1 MKNVIIRTISG
12 IGFVL
17 VMLACL
23 LWSQWLFG
31 ALVIFMMIGMMSEF
45 FTITM
50 GDRYKV
56 SRALAILAG
65 VILFTLIYLVAAYQM
80 PVKYVA
86 LSIVPVIVVMINSL
100 YVEDKTDYAKFSNL
114 YTGLIYIAIPL
125 ALSNLVAFRNGHFSG
140 MLLVSFFVL
149 IWSSDIGA
157 YIFGMAL
164 GQKYGKKLFPSVSPK
179 KTWIGYWG
187 GMFFAIMAA
196 HILNLT
202 GMLSLPM
209 LHSVILAIVMHV
221 AGVYG
226 DLFESQWKRI
236 YGIKDSGTIIPG
248 HGGLLDRFD
257 STLLAMPVGAL
268 YLSLFDLL

>member
-1 MKNVIIRTISG
+1 MKNVTIRTISG

-50 GDRYKV
+50 GERYKV

-65 VILFTLIYLVAAYQM
+65 VVLFTLIYLVAAYQM

-100 YVEDKTDYAKFSNL
+100 YVEDKSDYAKFSNL
-114 YTGLIYIAIPL
+114 YTGLIYIAVPL

-209 LHSVILAIVMHV
+209 FHSVMLAIVMHV

-236 YGIKDSGTIIPG
+236 NGIKDSGTIIPG

>member
-1 MKNVIIRTISG
+1 MKNVTIRTISG

-65 VILFTLIYLVAAYQM
+65 VVLFALIYLVAAYQM

-114 YTGLIYIAIPL
+114 YTGLIYIAVPL

>member
-65 VILFTLIYLVAAYQM
+65 VVLFALIYLVAAYQM

-114 YTGLIYIAIPL
+114 YTGLIYIAVPL

>member
-1 MKNVIIRTISG
+1 MNNITKRTISG

-17 VMLACL
+17 VMLGCL
-23 LWSQWLFG
+23 LWNQFLFA
-31 ALVIFMMIGMMSEF
+31 ALVIILMVGMMSEF
-45 FTITM
+45 YTITM

-65 VILFTLIYLVAAYQM
+65 VVLFILIYLVAAYNA
-80 PVKYVA
+80 PIKYLA
-86 LSIVPVIVVMINSL
+86 LSIVPVLVVMINSL
-100 YVEDKTDYAKFSNL
+100 YVEDKTDYSKFANL
-114 YTGLIYIAIPL
+114 YTGLIYIALPL
-125 ALSNLVAFRNGHFSG
+125 ALSNLVAFRDGHFSG

-187 GMFFAIMAA
+187 GLCFAIVAA
-196 HILNLT
+196 HILNLV

-209 LHSVILAIVMHV
+209 FHSIILAVLMHV

-236 YGIKDSGTIIPG
+236 YGIKDSGSIIPG

-257 STLLAMPVGAL
+257 STLMAMPIGAL

>member
-1 MKNVIIRTISG
+1 MKNVTIRTISG

-31 ALVIFMMIGMMSEF
+31 ALVIFMMVGMMSEF

-65 VILFTLIYLVAAYQM
+65 VVLFTLIYLVAAYQM

-100 YVEDKTDYAKFSNL
+100 YVEDKSDYAKFSNL
-114 YTGLIYIAIPL
+114 YTGLIYIAVPL

-157 YIFGMAL
+157 YIFGMTL

>member
-1 MKNVIIRTISG
+1 MKNVTIRTISG

-31 ALVIFMMIGMMSEF
+31 ALVIFMMVGMMSEF
-45 FTITM
+45 YTITM

-65 VILFTLIYLVAAYQM
+65 VILFSLIYLAAAYRM

-86 LSIVPVIVVMINSL
+86 LSIVPVMVVMINSL
-100 YVEDKTDYAKFSNL
+100 YVEDKTDYSKFSNL
-114 YTGLIYIAIPL
+114 YTGLIYIAVPL
-125 ALSNLVAFRNGHFSG
+125 TLSNLVAFRNGHFSG

-187 GMFFAIMAA
+187 GMLFSILAA

-209 LHSVILAIVMHV
+209 FHSVMLAIVMHV

-236 YGIKDSGTIIPG
+236 NGIKDSGTIIPG

>member
-1 MKNVIIRTISG
+1 MKNVTIRTISG

-31 ALVIFMMIGMMSEF
+31 ALVIFMMVGMMSEF
-45 FTITM
+45 YTITM

-65 VILFTLIYLVAAYQM
+65 VILFSLIYLAAAYRM

-86 LSIVPVIVVMINSL
+86 LSIVPVMVVMINSL
-100 YVEDKTDYAKFSNL
+100 YVEDKTDYSKFSNL
-114 YTGLIYIAIPL
+114 YTGLIYIAVPL

-187 GMFFAIMAA
+187 GMLFSILAA

-209 LHSVILAIVMHV
+209 FHSVMLAIVMHV

-236 YGIKDSGTIIPG
+236 NGIKDSGTIIPG

-257 STLLAMPVGAL
+257 STLLAMPMGAL

>member
-1 MKNVIIRTISG
+1 MKNVTIRTISG

-31 ALVIFMMIGMMSEF
+31 ALVIFMMVGMMSEF
-45 FTITM
+45 YTITM

-65 VILFTLIYLVAAYQM
+65 VILFSLIYLVAAYRM

-86 LSIVPVIVVMINSL
+86 LSIVPVMVVMINSL
-100 YVEDKTDYAKFSNL
+100 YVEDKTDYSKFSNL
-114 YTGLIYIAIPL
+114 YTGLIYIAVPL
-125 ALSNLVAFRNGHFSG
+125 ALSNLVAFRDGHFSG

-187 GMFFAIMAA
+187 GMLFSILAA

-202 GMLSLPM
+202 GMMSLPM
-209 LHSVILAIVMHV
+209 FHSVMLAIVMHV

-236 YGIKDSGTIIPG
+236 NGIKDSGTIIPG

>member
-1 MKNVIIRTISG
+1 MKNVTIRTISG

-31 ALVIFMMIGMMSEF
+31 ALVIFMMVGMMSEF
-45 FTITM
+45 YTITM

-65 VILFTLIYLVAAYQM
+65 VVLFALIYLVAAYQM
-80 PVKYVA
+80 PVKYMA
-86 LSIVPVIVVMINSL
+86 LSIVPVIVVVVNSL

-114 YTGLIYIAIPL
+114 YTGLIYIAVPL

-157 YIFGMAL
+157 YIFGMTL

-257 STLLAMPVGAL
+257 STLMAMPVGAL

>member
-1 MKNVIIRTISG
+1 MKNVTIRTISG

-50 GDRYKV
+50 GERYKV

-65 VILFTLIYLVAAYQM
+65 VVLFTLIYLVAAYQM

-114 YTGLIYIAIPL
+114 YTGLIYIAVPL

>member
-1 MKNVIIRTISG
+1 MKNVTIRTISG

-31 ALVIFMMIGMMSEF
+31 ALVIFMMVGMMSEF
-45 FTITM
+45 YTITM

-65 VILFTLIYLVAAYQM
+65 VVLFALIYLVAAYQM
-80 PVKYVA
+80 PVKYMA
-86 LSIVPVIVVMINSL
+86 LSIVPVIVVMVNSL

-114 YTGLIYIAIPL
+114 YTGLIYIAVPL

-157 YIFGMAL
+157 YIFGMTL

-187 GMFFAIMAA
+187 GKVFAVMAA

-257 STLLAMPVGAL
+257 STLMAMPVGAL

>member
-1 MKNVIIRTISG
+1 MKNVTIRTISG

-31 ALVIFMMIGMMSEF
+31 ALVIFMMVGMMSEF
-45 FTITM
+45 YTITM

-65 VILFTLIYLVAAYQM
+65 VVLFALIYLVAAYQM
-80 PVKYVA
+80 PVKYMA
-86 LSIVPVIVVMINSL
+86 LSIVPVIVVMVNSL

-114 YTGLIYIAIPL
+114 YTGLIYIAVPL

-187 GMFFAIMAA
+187 GMFFAIIAA

>member
-1 MKNVIIRTISG
+1 MKNVTIRTISG

-31 ALVIFMMIGMMSEF
+31 ALVIFMMVGMMSEF
-45 FTITM
+45 YTITM

-65 VILFTLIYLVAAYQM
+65 VVLFALIYLVAAYQM
-80 PVKYVA
+80 PVKYMA

-114 YTGLIYIAIPL
+114 YTGLIYIAVPL

>member
-1 MKNVIIRTISG
+1 MKNVTIRTISG

-50 GDRYKV
+50 GERYKV

-65 VILFTLIYLVAAYQM
+65 VVLFTLIYLVAAYQM

-100 YVEDKTDYAKFSNL
+100 YVEDKSDYAKFSNL
-114 YTGLIYIAIPL
+114 YTGLIYIAVPL

>member
-1 MKNVIIRTISG
+1 MKNVTIRTISG

-31 ALVIFMMIGMMSEF
+31 ALVIFMMVGMMSEF

-65 VILFTLIYLVAAYQM
+65 VVLFTLIYLVAAYQM

-114 YTGLIYIAIPL
+114 YTGLIYIAVPL

-157 YIFGMAL
+157 YIFGMTL

-257 STLLAMPVGAL
+257 STLMAMPVGAL

>member
-1 MKNVIIRTISG
+1 MKNVTIRTISG

-65 VILFTLIYLVAAYQM
+65 VVLFALIYLVAAYQM

-114 YTGLIYIAIPL
+114 YTGLIYIAVPL

-257 STLLAMPVGAL
+257 STLMAMPVGAL

>member
-65 VILFTLIYLVAAYQM
+65 VVLFALIYLVAAYQM

-100 YVEDKTDYAKFSNL
+100 YVEDKSDYAKFSNL
-114 YTGLIYIAIPL
+114 YTGLIYIAVPL

-157 YIFGMAL
+157 YIFGMTL

>member
-1 MKNVIIRTISG
+1 MKNVTIRTISG

-31 ALVIFMMIGMMSEF
+31 ALVIFMMVGMMSEF
-45 FTITM
+45 YTITM

-65 VILFTLIYLVAAYQM
+65 VILFSLIYLVAAYRM

-86 LSIVPVIVVMINSL
+86 LSIVPVMVVMINSL
-100 YVEDKTDYAKFSNL
+100 YVEDKTDYSKFSNL
-114 YTGLIYIAIPL
+114 YTGLIYIAVPL

-187 GMFFAIMAA
+187 GMLFSILAA

-202 GMLSLPM
+202 GMMSLPM
-209 LHSVILAIVMHV
+209 FHSVMLAIVMHV

-236 YGIKDSGTIIPG
+236 NGIKDSGTIIPG

>member
-1 MKNVIIRTISG
+1 MKNVTIRTISG

-31 ALVIFMMIGMMSEF
+31 ALVIFMMVGMMSEF
-45 FTITM
+45 YTITM

-65 VILFTLIYLVAAYQM
+65 VVLFALIYLVAAYQM
-80 PVKYVA
+80 PVKYMA

-114 YTGLIYIAIPL
+114 YTGLIYIAVPL

-157 YIFGMAL
+157 YIFGMTL

-257 STLLAMPVGAL
+257 STLMAMPVGAL

>member
-1 MKNVIIRTISG
+1 MKNVTIRTISG

-31 ALVIFMMIGMMSEF
+31 ALVIFMMVGMMSEF

-65 VILFTLIYLVAAYQM
+65 VVLFALIYLVAAYQM

-114 YTGLIYIAIPL
+114 YTGLIYIAVPL

-236 YGIKDSGTIIPG
+236 YGIKDSGNIIPG

>member
-1 MKNVIIRTISG
+1 MKNVTIRTISG

-31 ALVIFMMIGMMSEF
+31 ALVIFMMVGVMSEF
-45 FTITM
+45 YTITM

-65 VILFTLIYLVAAYQM
+65 VILFSLIYLVAAYRM

-86 LSIVPVIVVMINSL
+86 LSIVPVMVVMINSL
-100 YVEDKTDYAKFSNL
+100 YVEDKTDYSKFSNL
-114 YTGLIYIAIPL
+114 YTGLIYIAVPL
-125 ALSNLVAFRNGHFSG
+125 ALSNLVAFRDGHFSG

-187 GMFFAIMAA
+187 GMLFSILAA

-202 GMLSLPM
+202 GMLSIPM
-209 LHSVILAIVMHV
+209 FHSVMLAIVMHV

-236 YGIKDSGTIIPG
+236 NGIKDSGTIIPG

>member
-1 MKNVIIRTISG
+1 MKNVTIRTISG

-31 ALVIFMMIGMMSEF
+31 ALVIFMMVGMMSEF
-45 FTITM
+45 YTITM

-65 VILFTLIYLVAAYQM
+65 VVLFALIYLVAAYQM
-80 PVKYVA
+80 PVKYMA
-86 LSIVPVIVVMINSL
+86 LSIVPVIVVMVNSL

-114 YTGLIYIAIPL
+114 YTGLIYIAVPL

-157 YIFGMAL
+157 YIFGMTL

-257 STLLAMPVGAL
+257 SAL
-268 YLSLFDLL
+268 FAIPTAYVYLMLFELV

>member
-1 MKNVIIRTISG
+1 MKNVTIRTISG

-31 ALVIFMMIGMMSEF
+31 ALVIFMMVGMMSEF

-65 VILFTLIYLVAAYQM
+65 VVLFALIYLVAAYQM

-100 YVEDKTDYAKFSNL
+100 YVEDKSDYAKFSNL
-114 YTGLIYIAIPL
+114 YTGLIYIAVPL

>member
-1 MKNVIIRTISG
+1 MKNVTIRTISG

-31 ALVIFMMIGMMSEF
+31 ALVIFMMVGMMSEF

-65 VILFTLIYLVAAYQM
+65 VVLFALIYLVAAYQM

>member
-1 MKNVIIRTISG
+1 MKNVTIRTISG

-31 ALVIFMMIGMMSEF
+31 ALVIFMMVGMMSEF
-45 FTITM
+45 YTITM

-65 VILFTLIYLVAAYQM
+65 VILFSLIYLAAAYRM

-86 LSIVPVIVVMINSL
+86 LSIVPVMVVMINSL
-100 YVEDKTDYAKFSNL
+100 YVEDKTDYSKFSNL
-114 YTGLIYIAIPL
+114 YTGLIYIAVPL

-187 GMFFAIMAA
+187 GMLFSILAA

-209 LHSVILAIVMHV
+209 FHSVMLAIVMHV

-236 YGIKDSGTIIPG
+236 NGIKDSGTIIPG

>member
-1 MKNVIIRTISG
+1 MKNVTIRTISG

-65 VILFTLIYLVAAYQM
+65 VVLFALIYLVAAYQM

-114 YTGLIYIAIPL
+114 YTGLIYIAVPL

-157 YIFGMAL
+157 YIFGMTL

>member
-1 MKNVIIRTISG
+1 MKNVTIRTISG

-31 ALVIFMMIGMMSEF
+31 ALVIFMMVGMMSEF
-45 FTITM
+45 YTITM

-65 VILFTLIYLVAAYQM
+65 VVLFALIYLVAAYQM

-114 YTGLIYIAIPL
+114 YTGLIYIAVPL

-257 STLLAMPVGAL
+257 STLMAMPVGAL

>member
-1 MKNVIIRTISG
+1 MKNVTIRTISG

-65 VILFTLIYLVAAYQM
+65 VVLFALIYLVAAYQM

-114 YTGLIYIAIPL
+114 YTGLIYIAVPL

-236 YGIKDSGTIIPG
+236 YDIKDSGTIIPG

>member
-1 MKNVIIRTISG
+1 
-12 IGFVL
+12 
-17 VMLACL
+17 MLACL
-23 LWSQWLFG
+23 LLSQWLFG
-31 ALVIFMMIGMMSEF
+31 ALVIFMMVGMMSEF
-45 FTITM
+45 YTITM

-56 SRALAILAG
+56 SRSLAILAG
-65 VILFTLIYLVAAYQM
+65 VVLFCLIYLAAAYQM

-86 LSIVPVIVVMINSL
+86 LSIVPVMVVMINSL
-100 YVEDKTDYAKFSNL
+100 YVEDKTDYSKFSNL
-114 YTGLIYIAIPL
+114 YTGLIYIAVPL

-140 MLLVSFFVL
+140 LLLVSFFVL

-157 YIFGMAL
+157 YVFGMAF
-164 GQKYGKKLFPSVSPK
+164 GQKHGKKLFPSVSPK
-179 KTWIGYWG
+179 KTWIGFWG
-187 GMFFAIMAA
+187 GMLFAIMAA

-209 LHSVILAIVMHV
+209 FHSVMLAIVMDV

-236 YGIKDSGTIIPG
+236 YDIKDSGSIIPG

>member
-1 MKNVIIRTISG
+1 MKNVTIRTISG

-31 ALVIFMMIGMMSEF
+31 ALVIFMMVGMMSEF
-45 FTITM
+45 YTITM
-50 GDRYKV
+50 GERYKV

-65 VILFTLIYLVAAYQM
+65 VVLFTLIYLVAAYQM

-114 YTGLIYIAIPL
+114 YTGLIYIAVPL

-187 GMFFAIMAA
+187 GMFFAIIAA

>member
-1 MKNVIIRTISG
+1 MKNVTIRTISG

-65 VILFTLIYLVAAYQM
+65 VVLFTLIYLVAAYQM

>member
-1 MKNVIIRTISG
+1 MKNVTIRTISG

-31 ALVIFMMIGMMSEF
+31 ALVIFMMVGMMSEF
-45 FTITM
+45 YTITM

-65 VILFTLIYLVAAYQM
+65 VVLFALIYLVAAYQM
-80 PVKYVA
+80 PVKYMA
-86 LSIVPVIVVMINSL
+86 LSIVPVIVVMVNCL

-114 YTGLIYIAIPL
+114 YTGLIYIAVPL

-187 GMFFAIMAA
+187 GMLFSILAA

-209 LHSVILAIVMHV
+209 FHSVMLAIVMHV

-236 YGIKDSGTIIPG
+236 NGIKDSGTIIPG

>member
-1 MKNVIIRTISG
+1 MKNVTIRTISG

-23 LWSQWLFG
+23 LWNQWLFG
-31 ALVIFMMIGMMSEF
+31 ALVIFMMVGMMSEF
-45 FTITM
+45 YTITM

-65 VILFTLIYLVAAYQM
+65 VILFSLIYLAAAYRM

-86 LSIVPVIVVMINSL
+86 LSIVPVMVVMINSL
-100 YVEDKTDYAKFSNL
+100 YVEDKTDYSKFSNL
-114 YTGLIYIAIPL
+114 YTGLIYIAVPL

-164 GQKYGKKLFPSVSPK
+164 GQKYGKKLFPSVSPQ

-187 GMFFAIMAA
+187 GMLFSILAA

-209 LHSVILAIVMHV
+209 FHSVMLAIVMHV

-236 YGIKDSGTIIPG
+236 NGIKDSGTIIPG

>member
-31 ALVIFMMIGMMSEF
+31 ALVIFMMVGMMSEF

-65 VILFTLIYLVAAYQM
+65 VVLFALIYLVAAYQM

>member
-1 MKNVIIRTISG
+1 
-12 IGFVL
+12 
-17 VMLACL
+17 MLACL

-65 VILFTLIYLVAAYQM
+65 VVLFTLIYLVAAYQM

-114 YTGLIYIAIPL
+114 YTGLIYIAVPL

>member
-1 MKNVIIRTISG
+1 MKNVTIRTISG

-31 ALVIFMMIGMMSEF
+31 ALVIFMMVGMMSEV

-50 GDRYKV
+50 GERYKV

-65 VILFTLIYLVAAYQM
+65 VVLFALIYLVAAYQM

-114 YTGLIYIAIPL
+114 YTGLIYIAVPL

-157 YIFGMAL
+157 YIFGMTL

-257 STLLAMPVGAL
+257 STLMAMPVGAL

>member
-1 MKNVIIRTISG
+1 MKNVTIRTISG

-50 GDRYKV
+50 GERYKV

-65 VILFTLIYLVAAYQM
+65 VVLFTLIYLVAAYQM

-100 YVEDKTDYAKFSNL
+100 YVEDKSDYAKFSNL
-114 YTGLIYIAIPL
+114 YTGLIYIAVPL

-257 STLLAMPVGAL
+257 SPLLAMPVGAL

>member
-1 MKNVIIRTISG
+1 
-12 IGFVL
+12 
-17 VMLACL
+17 MLACL

-31 ALVIFMMIGMMSEF
+31 ALVIFMMVGMMSEF
-45 FTITM
+45 YTITM

-65 VILFTLIYLVAAYQM
+65 VILFSLIYLAAAYRM

-86 LSIVPVIVVMINSL
+86 LSIVPVMVVMINSL
-100 YVEDKTDYAKFSNL
+100 YVEDKTDYSKFSNL
-114 YTGLIYIAIPL
+114 YTGLIYIAVPL

-187 GMFFAIMAA
+187 GMLFSILAA

-209 LHSVILAIVMHV
+209 FHSVMLAIVMHV

-236 YGIKDSGTIIPG
+236 NGIKDSGTIIPG

>member
-1 MKNVIIRTISG
+1 MKNVTIRTISG

-31 ALVIFMMIGMMSEF
+31 ALVIFMMVGMMSEF

-65 VILFTLIYLVAAYQM
+65 VVLFALIYLVAAYQM

-114 YTGLIYIAIPL
+114 YTGLIYIAVPL